1 VAPGRRRSGH
11 ILTAL
16 VAIVSA
22 VPEDDQR
29 GPHAMTPTATPAT
42 PTTSAATAATAPA
55 GPATPPALDG
65 ERAELL
71 AALAAA
77 RAALT
82 ATVRGLDDEQLGER
96 PTASA
101 LCLGG
106 LVKHVASIEESWMRF
121 AAEGPSAMPYD
132 LPDGVTWADLTAG
145 TAREVPQWMIDHQQ
159 EFTMRPGETPAG
171 ILARYEQVAAR
182 SAEVVAAIPDL
193 SATHPLPEAPW
204 HEAGERRSV
213 RRVLLGVIA
222 ETAQHAGHADIL
234 REALDGQ
241 TS

>member
-1 VAPGRRRSGH
+1 
-11 ILTAL
+11 
-16 VAIVSA
+16 
-22 VPEDDQR
+22 
-29 GPHAMTPTATPAT
+29 MTPTATPAT
-42 PTTSAATAATAPA
+42 PTTPTTSAALA
-55 GPATPPALDG
+55 GRATPPALDG

-106 LVKHVASIEESWMRF
+106 LVKHVASIEESWMGF

-132 LPDGVTWADLTAG
+132 LPDGVTWADLMAG
-145 TAREVPQWMIDHQQ
+145 TAREAPQWMIDHQR
-159 EFTMRPGETPAG
+159 EFTMQPGETLAG

-182 SAEVVAAIPDL
+182 SAEVVAALPDL

-241 TS
+241 TSS